1 MTRRMRLVGMSLAL
15 GALAMSGAFA
25 TAQAAE
31 KDKKERTE
39 PCSRSFREKVV
50 KELRPAQEAMQK
62 QDWETA
68 ITHLQAA
75 QAVPERTPL

>member
-1 MTRRMRLVGMSLAL
+1 MTRRMRLVAMSLAL
-15 GALAMSGAFA
+15 GALAMSGTFT

-31 KDKKERTE
+31 KDKKEE
-39 PCSRSFREKVV
+39 QNPQQKLSEKVV

-68 ITHLQAA
+68 ITASAGRASAA
-75 QAVPERTPL
+75 RTHPL